1 MSRRAALTLAVA
13 LLSAAL
19 AAPTVRAQARAGAIP
34 PEKAAHPNVLV
45 IMTDDQDLASLQY
58 MTRVHKLLADHGVT
72 FERHTVEY
80 SLCCPSRSSYL
91 SGQLSHNSH
100 VRGQSAP
107 NGGYGNLN
115 TADTLPVW
123 LQQAGYATQHVGKY
137 PNGYGMESHPSTL

>member
-1 MSRRAALTLAVA
+1 MSRRAFSILAAA
-13 LLSAAL
+13 LLSTAFAS
-19 AAPTVRAQARAGAIP
+19 ATMNAQVRAGAVATAKP
-34 PEKAAHPNVLV
+34 AHPNVLV

-58 MTRVHKLLADHGVT
+58 MTRVHTLLADHGVT

-80 SLCCPSRSSYL
+80 SLCCPSRSTYL
-91 SGQLSHNSH
+91 SGQLSHHSH

-137 PNGYGMESHPSTL
+137 PNGYGMESHPS